1 MADELQLVSASDVLN
16 LRCFP
21 VIKAPDQTT
30 TAALAEV
37 RMDAAYFQYQ
47 VIPTLMI
54 ASCRLCLPT

>member
-30 TAALAEV
+30 SAALAEV

-47 VIPTLMI
+47 V
-54 ASCRLCLPT
+54 RLLPT

>member
-47 VIPTLMI
+47 VSHPCTSQAPKLF
-54 ASCRLCLPT
+54 